1 MTTYRSFARILT
13 TAVAAIICMLIPA
26 ASHSAAPKAPTARQ
40 ILDRT
45 ATELGKARNI
55 TAPFTLTA
63 NGQTVNG
70 TLKMAG
76 DKFLLTLP
84 QAKIWYDGRTQWS
97 LDSSTK
103 EVNVTEPLPDEL
115 AQVNPM
121 VIISI
126 LHKASTTQLLKGN
139 ASSYSLRLTPSPNRH
154 LAFTSAVLDINKKT
168 YMPSHIVLTLDSGQ
182 TVTLK
187 TGQINRTTNHPAAT
201 FVFNKRDYP
210 GFAIIDLR

>member
-1 MTTYRSFARILT
+1 MTTSKYFNRIFI
-13 TAVAAIICMLIPA
+13 TAFTAIICMLFTPA
-26 ASHSAAPKAPTARQ
+26 VRSAAPQASTARQ

-76 DKFLLTLP
+76 DKFFLTLP

-97 LDSSTK
+97 LDTTTK
-103 EVNVTEPLPDEL
+103 EVNLSEPLPDEL

-121 VIISI
+121 VIIST
-126 LHKASTTQLLKGN
+126 LHKASVPQLLKGD
-139 ASSYSLRLTPSPNRH
+139 ASSYSLRLTPSNTQH
-154 LAFTSAVLDINKKT
+154 MAFTSAVVDINKKT
-168 YMPSHIVLTLDSGQ
+168 YMPSRIVLTLDSGQ

-187 TGQINRTTNHPAAT
+187 TGQINRTTNHPATT

-210 GFAIIDLR
+210 GYAIIDLR